1 MKRYLFLLCGLVFLL
16 VNPLY
21 GDETDLFTARVDPN
35 ILIIMDNSSS
45 MNEVIYHDQYD
56 PQTAYA
62 GDGTYTSGR
71 IYYFKD
77 TAYRTID
84 FTANGKTA
92 KLFWGPGDDNY
103 GVRYNGN
110 YLNWIYWYTTDE
122 QRNNLPQKIRI
133 QVAREVLINLVNNT
147 TGVRFGL
154 MKLNS
159 DNGGTVVAG
168 CGASNDTVITAIN
181 GMQALT
187 WTPLSETM
195 VEAWLYFTG
204 DKKSF
209 YNNVRY
215 TTPIQYY
222 CQKNFIILI
231 TDGEPTRDWSFP
243 AWVLPAIDG
252 HYDTTPQS
260 GNSNYPYYLDGV
272 AWYLYNNDANLDLNG
287 LQNVWTYPIGFNID
301 NPLLKRTAFNKNR
314 LYLTAGNANQLS
326 GALETVMR
334 DISANTP
341 FEFTAPT
348 VLAVR
353 IDDQSDNVVYLS
365 TFKPSTEPFW
375 EGNLKGY
382 RLNADG
388 TLPVDANG
396 DPIISNSIWGSKFD
410 NDLQKEVA
418 QGTGDKLIA
427 ADFSLDSRKIYVSLG
442 SSSDLTD
449 PSNAFTKDNALIT
462 PTLLGLPS
470 EQDKINLVQFV
481 RGYDA
486 YDYDGDKNTNEK
498 RNWILGDI
506 FHSNAVIVGEPSRF
520 FQDEGF
526 SGPSGFYETNKNRTK
541 VILAGA
547 NDGMLH
553 AFNAKTGKEEWAFIP
568 NSLLKNLQNMTSVH
582 TYYVDSSPKVADVW
596 LYSDSNP
603 SGKTKTKDEWRTVMV
618 CGLRKGGKQYFALD
632 ITDTLSPK
640 YLWEFP
646 KSTDLV
652 TLAKVGQ
659 SWSEPAIGKVRIREG
674 SELHERWVAM
684 IGGGF
689 DTTYASGKSFFM
701 IDIKTGDVIKE
712 LSGLTGMDY
721 SLAAPPTAV
730 DTNADGYVEKVYI
743 ADVAGQMWVFDVS
756 SDSVAQWTGKM
767 LFRAPGA
774 PVEKHPIYY
783 QPAVAFDNSRT
794 PWVYFGTGDRENP
807 TNKTSS
813 EGFYAVKDDG
823 RDPYPRTQD
832 NLKDVTV
839 YTDLR
844 FVTPQDPVKGWYIK
858 LASSEKVLAK
868 PAVFSGL
875 VYFTT
880 YTYTSKDE
888 CKAAG
893 EGALY
898 IVQYL
903 SGGGALVLADYLQ
916 GKPSGRSQ
924 DIGTGSEGVPS
935 APVISVNSYGKAT
948 VTIGTTSGQILSR
961 EIHSPST
968 NKGILYWREVNE

>member
-1 MKRYLFLLCGLVFLL
+1 VKRYIFLLCGLIFLL

-21 GDETDLFTARVDPN
+21 GDETDLFTVRVDPN
-35 ILIIMDNSSS
+35 VLIIIDNSAS
-45 MNEVIYHDQYD
+45 MNEVIYHDQYNSL
-56 PQTAYA
+56 TTYA

-71 IYYFKD
+71 TYYFKD
-77 TAYRTID
+77 TAYKTID
-84 FTANGKTA
+84 FIANGKTA
-92 KLFWGPGDDNY
+92 KLYWGPGDDNY

-110 YLNWIYWYTTDE
+110 YLNWIYWVATDE
-122 QRNNLPQKIRI
+122 QRNNLPQKTRI

-147 TGVRFGL
+147 IGVRFGI

-159 DNGGTVVAG
+159 DNGGLVVAN
-168 CGASNDTVITAIN
+168 CGASNDTLISAIN
-181 GMQALT
+181 GILALT

-195 VEAWLYFTG
+195 VEAWLYFIG

-209 YNNVRY
+209 YNSVRY
-215 TTPIQYY
+215 ATPIQYY

-243 AWVLPAIDG
+243 DWVLKAIEG

-272 AWYLYNNDANLDLNG
+272 AWYLYNNDANLNFTDV
-287 LQNVWTYPIGFNID
+287 QNVWTYPIGFNID
-301 NPLLKRTAFNKNR
+301 HPLLKRTAYNKNG
-314 LYLTAGNANQLS
+314 LYLTASNANQLT
-326 GALETVMR
+326 GALGTVMT
-334 DISANTP
+334 DINTNTP

-353 IDDQSDNVVYLS
+353 IEDQTDNVVYLS
-365 TFKPSTEPFW
+365 TFKPSTEPLW
-375 EGNLKGY
+375 EGDLKAF

-388 TLPVDANG
+388 TLPVDGNG
-396 DPIISNSIWGSKFD
+396 DPIVSNSIWGSKFD

-418 QGTGDKLIA
+418 LGTGDMLIA
-427 ADFSLDSRKIYVSLG
+427 PDFSLDSRKIYASLG
-442 SSSDLTD
+442 SSFDLSD
-449 PSNAFTKDNALIT
+449 PSNAFTKDNPLIT
-462 PTLLGLPS
+462 PTLLGLSS

-498 RNWILGDI
+498 RNWILEDI

-541 VILAGA
+541 VILVGA

-568 NSLLKNLQNMTSVH
+568 NGLLKSLKNMTLVH

-596 LYSDSNP
+596 FYSNSNL
-603 SGKTKTKDEWRTVMV
+603 SGNTKTKDEWRTVLV
-618 CGLRKGGKQYFALD
+618 CGLRKGGKHYFALD
-632 ITDTLSPK
+632 ITNTLNPK

-646 KSTDLV
+646 KSTDLA
-652 TLAKVGQ
+652 TLARVGQ
-659 SWSEPAIGKVRIREG
+659 SWSEPAIGRVRIREG
-674 SELHERWVAM
+674 SELHERWVAF

-689 DTTYASGKSFFM
+689 DSTSTTGRAFFV
-701 IDIKTGDVIKE
+701 IDMKTGDVIKE
-712 LSGLTGMDY
+712 FSGLTGMDH

-730 DTNADGYVEKVYI
+730 DTNSDGYVEKVYI
-743 ADVAGQMWVFDVS
+743 GDIAGQMWVFDVS
-756 SDSVAQWTGKM
+756 SDSVAQWTGKV
-767 LFRAPGA
+767 LFKAPGA
-774 PVEKHPIYY
+774 PYEKHPIYY
-783 QPAVAFDNSRT
+783 QPAVAFDNSQT
-794 PWVYFGTGDRENP
+794 PWVYFGTGDREDP
-807 TNKTSS
+807 TDKTKN

-823 RDPYPRTQD
+823 RDPYPRTKD

-839 YTDLR
+839 YSDIR
-844 FVTPQDPVKGWYIK
+844 FITPQDPLKGWYIK
-858 LASSEKVLAK
+858 LAKGEKVLAK
-868 PAVFSGL
+868 PAVFNKL
-875 VYFTT
+875 LYFTT
-880 YTYTSKDE
+880 YTYTSSNE

-893 EGALY
+893 EAALY
-898 IVQYL
+898 TVEYL

-924 DIGTGSEGVPS
+924 DIAIGSEGVPS
-935 APVISVNSYGKAT
+935 APVISVNLYGKAT
-948 VTIGTTSGQILSR
+948 VTIGTTSGKILSR
-961 EIHSPST
+961 EILSPST
-968 NKGILYWREVNE
+968 NKGILYWREVNQ